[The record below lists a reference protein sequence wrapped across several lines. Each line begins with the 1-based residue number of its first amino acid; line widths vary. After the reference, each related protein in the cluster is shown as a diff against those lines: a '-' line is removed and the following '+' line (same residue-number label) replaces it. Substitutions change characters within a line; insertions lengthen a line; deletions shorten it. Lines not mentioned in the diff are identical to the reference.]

1 MKTEVHHVGYGRIE
15 YEESFWSGK
24 RIIKI
29 DNRELTKKSRN
40 IYILKTEDGDLECKV
55 KGSFIFGVSL
65 YIDQDII
72 QLTEHCKWYEMF
84 LSMLICVFV
93 LIWGNIPALCKI
105 FPVVGGAIGG
115 GISGAAMCV
124 NLVLMKQKKNV
135 AIKLLSWLG
144 MFVGTVLV
152 CALLGKAI
160 IVFFT

>member
-93 LIWGNIPALCKI
+93 LIWGNIPGLSKM
-105 FPVVGGAIGG
+105 FPIIGGAIGG

-124 NLVLMKQKKNV
+124 NLVLMKQRKNV
-135 AIKLLSWLG
+135 AIKLLIWFG
-144 MFVGTVLV
+144 MFVGTVITCFLFAMPFV
-152 CALLGKAI
+152 IL
-160 IVFFT
+160 FR